1 MPPLLPPDAELW
13 AVDADAFVVRPGP
26 RVTEGVETFAA
37 ILHPDRIGPARARH
51 DPADCAFRTRIRV
64 RTCAPGFAGRIDQRI
79 VRKAARTSSTKTS
92 GCSNAAKCPPFGGSF
107 Q

>member
-1 MPPLLPPDAELW
+1 MLPPDAELW

-37 ILHPDRIGPARARH
+37 ILHPDRVGPPEPRHLSPIARLGRIPVARA
-51 DPADCAFRTRIRV
+51 TRISDAR
-64 RTCAPGFAGRIDQRI
+64 DQRI
-79 VRKAARTSSTKTS
+79 VRNAARTSSTKIA
-92 GCSNAAKCPPFGGSF
+92 GCSKAAKCPPFGGSC